1 MRGVFFMNL
10 IKKLGSKNF
19 FVFNLVLIG
28 IIFGFSLAF
37 LSFSCSTPGQN
48 TVQAE
53 ESAVIIPADSMA
65 VAESLQTVF
74 RGISNKVLP
83 SIVELK
89 VVEVR
94 KQQVPQFNGIPWEFF
109 FGPRGGQGEGEG
121 ETEEREYRSQ
131 GLGSG
136 VIVRKA
142 GNTYY
147 VLTNNHVVGE
157 ATEIFAVTN
166 NGKEYEAA
174 LVGKDARTDLALVS
188 FKTNDFYPQ
197 AILGDSDAVQ
207 VGDFAFAFGTPLGFM
222 STVTMGIVSAV
233 GRTGGPAG
241 NINDFIQTDASINQ
255 GNSGGALVNIK
266 GEVIGINTWI
276 ASNSA
281 GAGSVG
287 LGFAIPINN
296 TKRSIDEFIN
306 SGSIQ
311 YGWLGVSLQDIDQDK
326 DTAEMLGLSGKK
338 GALASQVFIGSP
350 AEKAGIMPGDF
361 ITHVNGKEAIR
372 SSQLSMMI
380 GDVRVGDTAKLSVI
394 RDEKPMEVSVKI
406 EERKD
411 EVAADNSK
419 LWPGLY
425 AVALTDDVKNS
436 LNLDDSVVG
445 VYVGSVLAKTP
456 ADIIGVR
463 RGDIIVGIN
472 GTPISDLAEF
482 YKVLREKTARELYFE
497 VKRGDATLE
506 TVKFKR

>member
-1 MRGVFFMNL
+1 MRGVLFMNL
-10 IKKLGSKNF
+10 VKKLGSKNF

-37 LSFSCSTPGQN
+37 LSFSCSTPGQK
-48 TVQAE
+48 TAQAE
-53 ESAVIIPADSMA
+53 EAPVVIPEDSMA

-74 RGISNKVLP
+74 RGISEKLLP

-109 FGPRGGQGEGEG
+109 FGPRGGQGESEG
-121 ETEEREYRSQ
+121 ESQEREYRSQ

-136 VIVRKA
+136 VIVRKTDD
-142 GNTYY
+142 TYY

-157 ATEIFAVTN
+157 ATEIYVVSN
-166 NGKEYEAA
+166 NGEEYEAT
-174 LVGKDARTDLALVS
+174 LVGKDQRTDLALVS
-188 FKTNDFYPQ
+188 FKTSDFYPQ
-197 AILGDSDAVQ
+197 AELGDSDAVK

-276 ASNSA
+276 ASNSQ

-306 SGSIQ
+306 SGTIK

-326 DTAEMLGLSGKK
+326 DTADALGISGKK
-338 GALASQVFIGSP
+338 GAVASQVFIGSP
-350 AEKAGIMPGDF
+350 AEKAGIVPGDF
-361 ITHVNGKEAIR
+361 ITHVNGKEA
-372 SSQLSMMI
+372 SGGSQLTMMI
-380 GDVRVGDTAKLSVI
+380 GDIRVGDTAKLSVI
-394 RDEKPMEVSVKI
+394 RDRQTIEVSVKI

-425 AVALTDDVKNS
+425 AIGLTDDVKNS
-436 LNLDDSVVG
+436 LDLADSAVG

-463 RGDIIVGIN
+463 RGDIIVGVN
-472 GTPISDLAEF
+472 GTSVNDLAAF
-482 YKVLREKTARELYFE
+482 YRVLREQTSRELWFE
-497 VKRGDATLE
+497 VKRGEATLE

>member
-1 MRGVFFMNL
+1 V
-10 IKKLGSKNF
+10 
-19 FVFNLVLIG
+19 
-28 IIFGFSLAF
+28 
-37 LSFSCSTPGQN
+37 
-48 TVQAE
+48 
-53 ESAVIIPADSMA
+53 VIPEDAMA
-65 VAESLQTVF
+65 VAESFQTVS
-74 RGISNKVLP
+74 RSISEKLLP

-109 FGPRGGQGEGEG
+109 FGPQGGEQGNGEGER
-121 ETEEREYRSQ
+121 EEREYRSQ

-136 VIVRKA
+136 VIVRK
-142 GNTYY
+142 TDDKYY

-157 ATEIFAVTN
+157 ATEIYAVTN
-166 NGKEYEAA
+166 DGKEYEAA

-188 FKTNDFYPQ
+188 FETNDFYPQ
-197 AILGDSDAVQ
+197 AVLGDSDAVQ

-222 STVTMGIVSAV
+222 SSVTMGIVSAV

-276 ASNSA
+276 ASNSQ
-281 GAGSVG
+281 GGGSVG

-311 YGWLGVSLQDIDQDK
+311 YGWLGVSLQDIDRE
-326 DTAEMLGLSGKK
+326 TAAVLGISGKK

-350 AEKAGIMPGDF
+350 AEKAGIVPGDF
-361 ITHVNGKEAIR
+361 ITHVNGREASG

-380 GDVRVGDTAKLSVI
+380 GYIPVGDTAQLKVI
-394 RDEKPMEVSVKI
+394 RDKREIEVAVKI

-425 AVALTDDVKNS
+425 AIALTDDVRNS

-445 VYVGSVLAKTP
+445 VYVGSVLDKTP

-463 RGDIIVGIN
+463 RGDIITEIN
-472 GTPISDLAEF
+472 GTSVNNLAEF
-482 YKVLREKTARELYFE
+482 YQVLREETERELWFE
-497 VKRGDATLE
+497 VKRDDATLE